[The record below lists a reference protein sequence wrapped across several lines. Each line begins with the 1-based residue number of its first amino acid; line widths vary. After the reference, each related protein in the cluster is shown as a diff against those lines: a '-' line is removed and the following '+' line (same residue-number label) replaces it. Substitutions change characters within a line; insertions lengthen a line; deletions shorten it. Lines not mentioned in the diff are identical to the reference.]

1 MSDSEE
7 YEYEYDESD
16 QVSGSLRVGAL
27 TRGARALW
35 MLLIVACAL
44 NSSSS
49 SLRNLNQEQM
59 DADTAEEESFQ
70 YTGG

>member
-16 QVSGSLRVGAL
+16 QVSRTSAIQNSF
-27 TRGARALW
+27 W
-35 MLLIVACAL
+35 MLFGLACTEL
-44 NSSSS
+44 FII
-49 SLRNLNQEQM
+49 RKEQM
-59 DADTAEEESFQ
+59 DADSGEEESFQ